1 MSMPT
6 QIIKIPLYQIADI
19 QLDIHSIKIWSDN
32 ECFRMFSFQHVH
44 SAHAYTHTHTCT
56 LSNRMKEEREQCNRQ
71 GNMSIHTD

>member
-44 SAHAYTHTHTCT
+44 SAHAYTHTYMYIVKWNEGRKGTV
-56 LSNRMKEEREQCNRQ
+56 
-71 GNMSIHTD
+71 